1 MSRSPAGSG
10 TAGVQDRR
18 YLRRVPGIAV
28 LVGYRPRWLIKDIVA
43 GIVLMAIVVP
53 AGMGYAEAAHLPPI
67 SGLYATIAAMVAY
80 ALFGP
85 SRLLVLGPDSGL
97 AALIASIVVPLAA
110 AHPERLMALAGM
122 LAILSGAFCVV
133 VGLFHLGFVTDLLS
147 KPIRDGY
154 INGVALTIVISQTPK
169 LLGFDVGGSS
179 LVEGVAGLVRGVA
192 SGAVNGV
199 TCMLGF
205 ACLFIIFACKR
216 WLPRVPGIFI
226 AVVGATAVVEWFD
239 LARRAHVAVVS
250 SLPQGLP
257 PPALPLVPL
266 DDIIALLPGAAA
278 VALISLTDISVLS
291 RVFAARDSG
300 GNVDRDQELVALGA
314 ANIVCGLLQGFPVT
328 SSASRTPVAESSG
341 AKTQLTGVVA
351 ALCVCA
357 LLLFAP
363 KLVRSLPTAALGAVV
378 VAAGA
383 GLFEVRSVAG
393 LLRLRPSEFVQ
404 SAVCFVGVALVGVV
418 HGIFFAVALALLAF
432 VWRAWRPYDAVLGR
446 VDGRKGYHDVVRHPQ
461 ARCIPGLLLYRWDA
475 PLFFANAE
483 IFRDRVL
490 QAISNASTPTRW
502 LVLAAEPVTDIDVTA
517 ASVLDDLHQLL
528 RERGIDLNFAE
539 MKGPVKDLLSR
550 YELFDK
556 IGAAHFFPTVGA
568 AVAAY
573 LDAYDVE
580 WRDWED

>member
-1 MSRSPAGSG
+1 M
-10 TAGVQDRR
+10 QERR

-28 LVGYRPRWLIKDIVA
+28 LLGYRPRWLIKDIVA

-67 SGLYATIAAMVAY
+67 SGLYATIAAMIAY

-154 INGVALTIVISQTPK
+154 INGVALTIVIGQTPK

-205 ACLFIIFACKR
+205 GCLFIIFACKL

-239 LARRAHVAVVS
+239 LAWRAHVAVVS

-291 RVFAARDSG
+291 RVFATRDSG
-300 GNVDRDQELVALGA
+300 RNVDRDQELVALGA

-378 VAAGA
+378 VAAGI
-383 GLFEVRSVAG
+383 GLFEVRSVVG

-446 VDGRKGYHDVVRHPQ
+446 VDGRKGYHDIVRHPQ
-461 ARCIPGLLLYRWDA
+461 ARCVPGLLLYRWDA

-517 ASVLDDLHQLL
+517 ASVLTDLHQLL
-528 RERGIDLNFAE
+528 RKRGIDLNFAE

-550 YELFDK
+550 YQLFDK

-573 LDAYDVE
+573 VDEYDVE